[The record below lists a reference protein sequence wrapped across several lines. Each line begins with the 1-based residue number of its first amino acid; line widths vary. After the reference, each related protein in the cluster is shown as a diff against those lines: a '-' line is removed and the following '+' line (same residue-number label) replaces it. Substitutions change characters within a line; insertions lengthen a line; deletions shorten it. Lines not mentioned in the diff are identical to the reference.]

1 MNKLSNLFT
10 KSIKAKNI
18 YLFLLLIFIIGVIFG
33 SLFITII
40 NDTDK
45 NTVLNQITNFFD
57 EIKSNKID
65 YLDIFKN
72 SVISNLIYITFIW
85 FLGISIIGIPIIII
99 MLFIKGFMIGFS
111 ITSIIANYKFLGILG
126 SLSYIFPHIILSI
139 IVILLISYH
148 ALKLSINLLK
158 SVINKKNINFN
169 EIINRYS
176 MIMLISVIGMII
188 ISLTEAFI
196 NPYIIKLFTILL
208 K

>member
-10 KSIKAKNI
+10 KTIKAKNI

-45 NTVLNQITNFFD
+45 NTVLNQITNFFN
-57 EIKSNKID
+57 EMKSNKID

>member
-10 KSIKAKNI
+10 KTIKAKNI

-45 NTVLNQITNFFD
+45 NTVLNQITNFFN
-57 EIKSNKID
+57 EMKSNKID

-111 ITSIIANYKFLGILG
+111 IASIIANYKFLGILG

>member
-10 KSIKAKNI
+10 KTIKAKNI

-45 NTVLNQITNFFD
+45 NTVLNQITNFFN
-57 EIKSNKID
+57 EMKSNKID

-99 MLFIKGFMIGFS
+99 MLFI
-111 ITSIIANYKFLGILG
+111 
-126 SLSYIFPHIILSI
+126 LSF
-139 IVILLISYH
+139 ILLIVYFYKQMFQFDIQC
-148 ALKLSINLLK
+148 LFFTYK
-158 SVINKKNINFN
+158 S
-169 EIINRYS
+169 E
-176 MIMLISVIGMII
+176 
-188 ISLTEAFI
+188 
-196 NPYIIKLFTILL
+196 
-208 K
+208 

>member
-45 NTVLNQITNFFD
+45 NTVLNQITNFFN
-57 EIKSNKID
+57 EMKSNKID

-169 EIINRYS
+169 VIINRYS

>member
-45 NTVLNQITNFFD
+45 NTVLNQITNFFN
-57 EIKSNKID
+57 EMKSNKID